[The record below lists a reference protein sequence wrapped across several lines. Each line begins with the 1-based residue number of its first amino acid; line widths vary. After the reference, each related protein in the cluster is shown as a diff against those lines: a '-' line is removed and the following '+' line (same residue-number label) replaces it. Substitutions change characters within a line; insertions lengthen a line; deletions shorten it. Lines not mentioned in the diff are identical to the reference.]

1 MGTGDI
7 NVNVQY
13 CWGYS
18 LQWTSIPFRGGGGV
32 AILLGMLY
40 AKETRISLSDKIS
53 TEFHGI
59 LRVFVNFAGFRG
71 FT

>member
-1 MGTGDI
+1 M
-7 NVNVQY
+7 
-13 CWGYS
+13 YS
-18 LQWTSIPFRGGGGV
+18 TAGGIPCNGLASHSGGGGV